1 MKLSPVYDKELLHR
15 YDRPLPR
22 YTSYPT
28 AVQFEEG
35 FSVADW
41 RRGLDQSIQAAKP
54 FSLYFHIPFCRSP
67 CFYCACNRIITRD
80 ASRSQPYLEAIYK
93 EIELV
98 AAQIPDNRRNVS
110 QVHFGGGT
118 PTFLS
123 SNQLEELWGRINR
136 HFNMDPD
143 GEYSIEIDPRASSVE
158 LIEKLTQLGF
168 NRMSFGIQ
176 DLDPEVQKAV
186 NRIQSAEET
195 FTQIASAK
203 KNGVKSVNVDLIYG
217 LPKQTTE
224 TFGNTIER
232 VIEARPERVAVYG
245 YAHMPQVFKAQTQ
258 IDKYDIPSLSKKLG
272 LLEIAI
278 DQFLAAGYEYIG
290 LDHFALPDDELAV
303 ARRQNTLHR
312 NFQGYS
318 TQKEC
323 DMLGFGVTAIGKIGN
338 IFYQNLKSEKDYLD
352 CLKDERLPI
361 NKGYQMTRDDRIR
374 GQVIMSL
381 MCHGYLDFDYF
392 ESISQSRLTDYF
404 SNVVDD
410 IDSLERDGLI
420 EVDSRRIAVT
430 SVGQLLLRNICNVF
444 DGYRKPSESKQRIHA
459 LSI

>member
-1 MKLSPVYDKELLHR
+1 MKLSPKYDKELLHR

-28 AVQFEEG
+28 AVKFEEG
-35 FSVADW
+35 FRLEDW
-41 RRGLDQSIQAAKP
+41 RKGLGESIQKPTP

-80 ASRSQPYLEAIYK
+80 SSRSQPYLEAIYK

-98 AAQIPDNRRNVS
+98 ARQLPAGGRNVS

-123 SNQLEELWGRINR
+123 SVQLEELWRTINR
-136 HFNMDPD
+136 HFELDPD
-143 GEYSIEIDPRASSVE
+143 GEYSIEVDPRASSVE

-186 NRIQSAEET
+186 NRLQSAEET
-195 FTQIASAK
+195 FAQIAAAK

-217 LPKQTTE
+217 LPKQTAN
-224 TFGNTIER
+224 TFGNTIEQ
-232 VIEARPERVAVYG
+232 VIDARPERVAVYG
-245 YAHMPQVFKAQTQ
+245 YAHMPHLFKAQTQ
-258 IDKYDIPSLSKKLG
+258 IDKYDIPSLSEKLG

-290 LDHFALPDDELAV
+290 LDHFALPDDELAI

-323 DMLGFGVTAIGKIGN
+323 DMLGFGVTAIGKIGD

-352 CLKDERLPI
+352 CLKGEQLPI
-361 NKGYQMTRDDRIR
+361 NKGYRMTPDDKIR
-374 GQVIMSL
+374 GQLIMSL
-381 MCHGYLDFDYF
+381 MCHGRLEFDDF
-392 ESISQSRLTDYF
+392 ESLSAAKFTDYF
-404 SNVVDD
+404 SDVIDD
-410 IDSLERDGLI
+410 IATLEYDGLI
-420 EVDSRRIAVT
+420 ETDSHGVT
-430 SVGQLLLRNICNVF
+430 VTPVGQLLLRNICHVF
-444 DGYRKPSESKQRIHA
+444 DEYRKPRESKTRIHA